1 MTYAQ
6 SSYTPGQCTWYVAGT
21 NSWIPPGLGNAAQW
35 LANAPA
41 KGLRVGKTPMAGAVA
56 VLEPGTPGLNVS
68 VDGHVMDV
76 VSVSGDSVVVR
87 DMNWNYK
94 PFQTTTHT
102 LAASS
107 ISGYIYPPGG
117 IAPSSSIAASDLSS
131 SGSPAPGVPLPF
143 PGGVLNPLN
152 IPFEVTNGAI
162 GVATGGSIGANAPS
176 SVGGVISGIFG
187 GAIVFLEKGG
197 EVLIGFIAIL
207 AGMFI
212 LVKHSSAGNN
222 VINVA
227 TQTAKTGAKLAAL

>member
-1 MTYAQ
+1 M
-6 SSYTPGQCTWYVAGT
+6 V
-21 NSWIPPGLGNAAQW
+21 
-35 LANAPA
+35 
-41 KGLRVGKTPMAGAVA
+41 GAVA

-76 VSVSGDSVVVR
+76 VGVSGDSVSVR

-94 PFQTTTHT
+94 PFQVSTHA

-117 IAPSSSIAASDLSS
+117 AAPTTSTAASDLSAT

-143 PGGVLNPLN
+143 PGGILNPLN
-152 IPFEVTNGAI
+152 IPFEVTNVGI
-162 GVATGGSIGANAPS
+162 GVATGGQVGAS
-176 SVGGVISGIFG
+176 TSTSGILSEVLSGIFG

-197 EVLIGFIAIL
+197 EVLIGVVAVF
-207 AGMFI
+207 AGIFI
-212 LVKHSSAGNN
+212 LVKHSSAGGS

-227 TQTAKTGAKLAAL
+227 TQTAKTGAKLAL

>member
-1 MTYAQ
+1 
-6 SSYTPGQCTWYVAGT
+6 
-21 NSWIPPGLGNAAQW
+21 
-35 LANAPA
+35 
-41 KGLRVGKTPMAGAVA
+41 MAGAVA

-117 IAPSSSIAASDLSS
+117 IAPSSSIAASDLASTTPS
-131 SGSPAPGVPLPF
+131 SGGLTWADILGGF
-143 PGGVLNPLN
+143 GPGGMIIGNNPSAVGPAVSGVFGGIL
-152 IPFEVTNGAI
+152 GAI
-162 GVATGGSIGANAPS
+162 LQPV
-176 SVGGVISGIFG
+176 V
-187 GAIVFLEKGG
+187 KGG

>member
-21 NSWIPPGLGNAAQW
+21 NSWIPPGLGNAVSW
-35 LANAPA
+35 LTNAPA
-41 KGLRVGKTPMAGAVA
+41 KGLRTGKTPVPGAVA

-68 VDGHVMDV
+68 SDGHVMDV
-76 VSVSGDSVVVR
+76 VSVKGDTVTVR

-94 PFQTTTHT
+94 PFQVSTHS

-117 IAPSSSIAASDLSS
+117 IVPTTSVAASDLASTT
-131 SGSPAPGVPLPF
+131 P
-143 PGGVLNPLN
+143 
-152 IPFEVTNGAI
+152 
-162 GVATGGSIGANAPS
+162 APS
-176 SVGGVISGIFG
+176 SGGLTWADILGGFGPGGMIIGNNPSAVGPAVTGVFG
-187 GAIVFLEKGG
+187 GILGAILQPVVKGG
-197 EVLIGFIAIL
+197 EVLIGFVAVL

-212 LVKHSSAGNN
+212 LVKHSNAGNS

-227 TQTAKTGAKLAAL
+227 TQTAKTGAKLAML